1 METEVVSSFFTKS
14 YQNISERFLD
24 LADEL
29 NLSLEQ
35 FQLPKKVEVVYNPTI
50 YAREPFEMY
59 VRKYCNTP
67 KPILFFGMNPGPF
80 GMSQTGVPFGEIESV
95 RDWLGIT
102 GQVGKPPVE
111 IRGRE
116 VLGFQC
122 KKTEASGKKFWGLF
136 KNLCITPENF
146 FRSSFVYNYLP
157 QQWMT
162 RSGSNLTPG
171 ECKKAEVE
179 VLYRICDPVFHKVL
193 ELYEVEIIVAIGKF
207 CETRAKET
215 IKKYSL
221 TRPVKVFCSNNCSCP
236 KIISYL
242 YMVIKVCIFIFQILY
257 LQHPSPRVVNNN
269 NWVEKTTEFLTDNDL
284 LKYFQQQ

>member
-221 TRPVKVFCSNNCSCP
+221 TRPVK
-236 KIISYL
+236 
-242 YMVIKVCIFIFQILY
+242 ILY